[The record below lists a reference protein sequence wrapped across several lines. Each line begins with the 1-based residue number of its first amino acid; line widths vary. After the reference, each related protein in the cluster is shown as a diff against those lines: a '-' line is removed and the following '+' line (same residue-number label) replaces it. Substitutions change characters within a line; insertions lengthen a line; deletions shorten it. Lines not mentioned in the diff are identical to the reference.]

1 MGNLERLQMELA
13 NRQYLPDDQLKTL
26 LQENGLDWRDEY
38 MAIHRRAIL
47 STVLDV
53 FDILANDIDLFRK
66 VETEFATTTAAFEA
80 LSNRMLKIKNKIAE
94 IDAEDGTKSGT
105 CFSSMYVGGL

>member
-13 NRQYLPDDQLKTL
+13 NRQYLSEDQYKVL
-26 LQENGLDWRDEY
+26 LRENGLEWGDEY
-38 MAIHRRAIL
+38 LMIHRRALL
-47 STVLDV
+47 STILDI
-53 FDILANDIDLFRK
+53 FDILSNDIDLFRK
-66 VETEFATTTAAFEA
+66 VETEFVTSTAAYEA

-94 IDAEDGTKSGT
+94 IDTEDGTKSGN